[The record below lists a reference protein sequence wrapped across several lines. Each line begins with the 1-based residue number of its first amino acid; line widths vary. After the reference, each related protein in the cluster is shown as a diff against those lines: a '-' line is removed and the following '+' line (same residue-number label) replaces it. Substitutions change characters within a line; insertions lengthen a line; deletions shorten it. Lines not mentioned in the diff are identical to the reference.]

1 MVTVVFLPGAGI
13 FEVLVEDL
21 DGAEDT
27 EEEVNDEQ
35 DVADKAE
42 TFPFE
47 PSEEKL

>member
-1 MVTVVFLPGAGI
+1 MVTVVFLPEAGI

-47 PSEEKL
+47 PSEEKK

>member
-1 MVTVVFLPGAGI
+1 MVTVVYFAGAGI
-13 FEVLVEDL
+13 FEVLVADF

-27 EEEVNDEQ
+27 EEEVKDEQ

-47 PSEEKL
+47 PSEEIK